1 MPYHANGGTY
11 CKAIQ
16 PACVKAG
23 DDLHDGQS
31 CCDGAMPYHANGGSY
46 CKAIVLGEDSEA
58 NASEDPEGLNSTGVS
73 AAAAGLWC
81 TPVDD
86 KCGGTLGPFKWHKKC
101 CGNAKCQ
108 KLFGSPDGTMKCV
121 ERQPEQQCVPLHGE
135 CGGPGRR
142 TETCCH
148 GTCETQPFMGVMKC
162 VDKQCAAPHSEC
174 GGPGRQTLPCCA
186 PGFSCKAQFF
196 SAVMK
201 CM

>member
-1 MPYHANGGTY
+1 MGVKAGDDLHDGQTCCDGAMPYHAKGGSY

-23 DDLHDGQS
+23 DDLHDGQT

-58 NASEDPEGLNSTGVS
+58 SASEDPEGLNSTGLS

-81 TPVDD
+81 TPVDG
-86 KCGGTLGPFKWHKKC
+86 KCGGMLGPFKWHKKC
-101 CGNAKCQ
+101 CGNARCQ

-121 ERQPEQQCVPLHGE
+121 EKQPEQQCVPHHG
-135 CGGPGRR
+135 
-142 TETCCH
+142 
-148 GTCETQPFMGVMKC
+148 
-162 VDKQCAAPHSEC
+162 EC

-186 PGFSCKAQFF
+186 PRLSCRKQFF
-196 SAVMK
+196 SEIMK